1 MVPACYPRKIS
12 STTGLR
18 EAVVFALPSVTG
30 LVRWTDYIPVKLV
43 ASADAALEGRTDAGG
58 FIPMDMLSSNTGL
71 MGWVDYLPVYVDNSA
86 TDAWAITDTG
96 FIPYAASGGGA
107 AIPPALV
114 YGATADAGEIDDATT
129 ITGTRYWWN
138 FGSGSDANDP
148 PTSPAA
154 PAQTLAKLGDWTS
167 TLGTKT
173 APAGSG
179 FMIARGQF
187 AVGFLIP
194 NNFSGSYYG
203 DYLFGAT
210 GTGSRPLIQFANS
223 AALNNSN
230 NMMMLGNRPNTRVRN
245 LSFDMQKTF
254 AATASAVT
262 GTFVDGDVVSNGSG
276 ATGVFKYN
284 LSDVYTIQ
292 LTSYPTMFANGNVIT
307 AAGGKQATINS
318 LSYCTGV
325 TLLNT
330 GQSVVN
336 TEIRNALGIGLLMS
350 NSGGSYAEN
359 ALIDNCLIEDCC
371 LVQANGAGL
380 DGGGNIA
387 VSKFVDGVKIKNT
400 TFKNNGNGGTSH
412 NAYINDLSNF
422 EFTGNWSYMTVKRG
436 NHALVI
442 HGACSVG
449 LIANNLL
456 ETCNNGIGI
465 NDGYGG
471 GGAEYYDQLTI
482 RNNINRLHGTI
493 SGQGQGQ
500 AMELSC
506 LTNSNVYNNLHYSC
520 NLGYNVFA
528 KRASGGADLSSSG
541 NTFSHET
548 IYNVAGGLNVSGTM
562 GATNNVFQNLILAS
576 TAASGNIL
584 TVDANAYPKT
594 TLRNLCIW
602 MPNNTGNAILWN
614 GTAYTIDDWFGVGG
628 PNQVL
633 GLGCINAD
641 PLFTNAAAGDF
652 TLQAGSPCK
661 LAGYNSGITT
671 DFAGNARHATTP
683 SIGAYE

>member
-1 MVPACYPRKIS
+1 M
-12 STTGLR
+12 TLR
-18 EAVVFALPSVTG
+18 FNTIMRAL
-30 LVRWTDYIPVKLV
+30 I
-43 ASADAALEGRTDAGG
+43 
-58 FIPMDMLSSNTGL
+58 
-71 MGWVDYLPVYVDNSA
+71 
-86 TDAWAITDTG
+86 
-96 FIPYAASGGGA
+96 ASGVSTPP
-107 AIPPALV
+107 PPAIS
-114 YGATADAGEIDDATT
+114 YGATADAGEVDDTTT
-129 ITGTRYWWN
+129 ITGTRYWFN
-138 FGSGSDANDP
+138 FGTGNDANDP
-148 PTSPAA
+148 PTNPAL
-154 PAQTLAKLGDWTS
+154 PGQTLARLADWTS
-167 TLGTKT
+167 TLGTRT

-179 FMIARGQF
+179 FMIARGQS
-187 AVGFLIP
+187 AVGFFLP
-194 NNFSGSYYG
+194 NNFSGSFYG

-210 GTGSRPLIQFANS
+210 GTGARPIIQFANS
-223 AALNNSN
+223 AALNNTN
-230 NMMMLGNRPNTRVRN
+230 NVTMLGNRPNTRVRN

-276 ATGVFKYN
+276 ATAIFKYN
-284 LSDVYTIQ
+284 ISGNYTFQ
-292 LTSYPTMFANGNVIT
+292 LTSFPTMFANGNVIT

-336 TEIRNALGIGLLMS
+336 TEIRNALGNGLLMS

-380 DGGGNIA
+380 DGGGNIS
-387 VSKFVDGVKIKNT
+387 VSKIVDGVQIKNN

-422 EFTGNWSYMTVKRG
+422 EFTGNWSYMTVSRG

-471 GGAEYYDQLTI
+471 AEYYDQLTI
-482 RNNINRLHGTI
+482 RNNINRLHGTLL
-493 SGQGQGQ
+493 GQTQGLPL
-500 AMELSC
+500 ELAC
-506 LTNSNVYNNLHYSC
+506 MTNSAIYNNQHYGC
-520 NLGYNVFA
+520 NGPYSLAA
-528 KRASGGADLSSSG
+528 KRASGGSDASSA
-541 NTFSHET
+541 NVTISHET
-548 IYNVAGGLNVSGTM
+548 VYNCTDTFDTFKLTGAMTGIVVQNSIFMTTSASSRILNVD
-562 GATNNVFQNLILAS
+562 
-576 TAASGNIL
+576 AA
-584 TVDANAYPKT
+584 AYPGVVI
-594 TLRNLCIW
+594 RNCIFYV
-602 MPNNTGNAILWN
+602 PNNAGNSVIWN
-614 GTAYTIDDWFGVGG
+614 GTAMTLAAWMAAYGTGNNCKV
-628 PNQVL
+628 V
-633 GLGCINAD
+633 D
-641 PLFTNAAAGDF
+641 PLFVDAAAGDF
-652 TLQAGSPCK
+652 RLQAGSPAK

-671 DFAGNARHATTP
+671 DFANNARHATTP